1 MLNGTSENIVMK
13 LLLLLSI
20 TSLPMAAFI
29 LGEYANGFPLA
40 LATTSSSASSQDSS
54 FVAAIITITEDAEQ
68 NTVFT
73 PETTNITRGDEVF
86 IGNNSSSPQSITSG
100 TGPEDPLSGKLFDTG
115 VIKSKGYA
123 EFVTANLSPG
133 SYPYYSSTNPSAK
146 GLIFVQE

>member
-1 MLNGTSENIVMK
+1 MK

-20 TSLPMAAFI
+20 TSLPVVAFI
-29 LGEYANGFPLA
+29 LGENTNGFPLA
-40 LATTSSSASSQDSS
+40 LATTTSSASSQDSS
-54 FVAAIITITEDAEQ
+54 FVAAVITITEDAEQ

-73 PETTNITRGDEVF
+73 PETTNITRGEEIF
-86 IGNNSSSPQSITSG
+86 IGNNSSSSQSITSG

-123 EFVTANLSPG
+123 EFVTANLGPG

-146 GLIFVQE
+146 GSIIVQE